1 MSQTAPVMNAD
12 DAIDLQPT
20 YEILDSF
27 GGEKGMLIPI
37 LQQVQDVYG
46 FVPEEAANAVADG
59 MGVYRSQ
66 VYGVITFYTQF
77 HLTPRGRHIIRVC
90 VGTACHVK
98 GVTQVVN
105 RLEANLGVGHG
116 ETTEDLLFTIEHV
129 ACIGA
134 CGLAPVMMIDD
145 KAFGNL
151 DPNKAETVLKKFRK
165 TVLAEIE
172 AESGEGDK
180 NDDGKGA
187 SGE

>member
-1 MSQTAPVMNAD
+1 MSQAAPVINAD
-12 DAIDLQPT
+12 DDIDLQPV
-20 YEILDSF
+20 YGILDRLA
-27 GGEKGMLIPI
+27 GEKGMLIPI
-37 LQQVQDVYG
+37 LQEVQDVFGY
-46 FVPEEAANAVADG
+46 VPEGAANAVADG
-59 MGVYRSQ
+59 MGIYRSQ

-105 RLEANLGVGHG
+105 RLEAALGVGHG
-116 ETTEDLLFTIEHV
+116 ETTEDSLFSFEHV

-165 TVLAEIE
+165 TALAEIQ
-172 AESGEGDK
+172 AESGEGEK
-180 NDDGKGA
+180 NDGGEDA